1 MKMIDVFRLLIL
13 KIDLTRAALGPAPN
27 YEGLRQQL
35 GLTINAAL
43 AGPRAGQ
50 WIGGRTRKKKIY
62 LFFKVSDPVKARSF
76 IMRSLD
82 NQDMLGKAK
91 IRIKAKL
98 IRGRNI
104 AVV

>member
-1 MKMIDVFRLLIL
+1 MNLIDVFRILIL
-13 KIDLTRAALGPAPN
+13 KIDLTHVDLGTAAN

-35 GLTINAAL
+35 GLTIDAAL

-62 LFFKVSDPVKARSF
+62 LFFKVSDPAKARNF

-82 NQDMLGKAK
+82 NQGMLGKAK
-91 IRIKAKL
+91 IRIKAK
-98 IRGRNI
+98 RTKWHNT
-104 AVV
+104 AVI

>member
-1 MKMIDVFRLLIL
+1 MNVIDLFRILIL
-13 KIDLTRAALGPAPN
+13 KIDLTHVNLGPAPN

-35 GLTINAAL
+35 GLTIDAAL

-50 WIGGRTRKKKIY
+50 WIGGRTKKKKIY
-62 LFFKVSDPVKARSF
+62 LFFKVSDPPKARNF

-82 NQDMLGKAK
+82 NHGMLGKAK
-91 IRIKAKL
+91 IRIKAKR
-98 IRGRNI
+98 IKSRNI